1 MPVPTRT
8 LCFRLGFLLRSGC
21 FAWKAKTPIIAGS
34 IVGGLMGLAWILGFA
49 IYFRKRYK
57 RKMRNQAI
65 AAGKREAIKNKEE
78 PQEKIVIPPDPALLM
93 GYQPGERYVREK
105 GEFEPPAVTT
115 SPSGEPTHHPTN
127 IQHHREVT
135 YPSMTYISIF
145 LQP

>member
-8 LCFRLGFLLRSGC
+8 LAFDSVSSSEAAALHGQ
-21 FAWKAKTPIIAGS
+21 KAKTPIIAGS

-115 SPSGEPTHHPTN
+115 SHSGEPTHHPTN
-127 IQHHREVT
+127 IQHTEKSHT
-135 YPSMTYISIF
+135 P
-145 LQP
+145 P